1 MCTHTGSEGAWAART
16 RAVRAEVGNVFHQGA
31 ADLLELV
38 VTLTGPDGAG
48 LPALGM
54 FVARRISAEAL

>member
-1 MCTHTGSEGAWAART
+1 
-16 RAVRAEVGNVFHQGA
+16 VGNVFHQGA